1 MEDAPLTVD
10 TPSTDTAQAAPPSPA
25 STDSTPS
32 APVTAGDT
40 AVATDA
46 ASVFRELQAAKSDGT
61 PPDAPPDPSL
71 AQAATQ
77 PDGTSEAPGSLPNR
91 GPIPFDRHQAV
102 LTRTRNEV
110 GEKARRETLAEFGI
124 AEGLSPEEVRTG
136 VTMLQSLKRGGV
148 GFLDYLRNQID
159 PQAAAAPV
167 AQKPVEDPEPEPDIP
182 LQDGRATFSAD
193 QLRAW
198 HQWHERKLQAQMDA
212 KYGPIRDAHEQQ
224 TLTVARQ
231 REAQSLV
238 SAAAKWPM
246 FDKLRP
252 HVKALIAAQQG
263 PLTQTSLHDAYITAY
278 RDHGQKMLR
287 DEWEAE
293 RSGQLT
299 RKASASTVQPGAPRP
314 STPRPDSELTT
325 RDIIRQEARRLAA
338 G

>member
-1 MEDAPLTVD
+1 
-10 TPSTDTAQAAPPSPA
+10 
-25 STDSTPS
+25 
-32 APVTAGDT
+32 
-40 AVATDA
+40 
-46 ASVFRELQAAKSDGT
+46 
-61 PPDAPPDPSL
+61 
-71 AQAATQ
+71 
-77 PDGTSEAPGSLPNR
+77 
-91 GPIPFDRHQAV
+91 V

-136 VTMLQSLKRGGV
+136 VTMFQSLKRGGV

-159 PQAAAAPV
+159 PQAAAAAPPK
-167 AQKPVEDPEPEPDIP
+167 QQPVEEPEPEPDIP
-182 LQDGRATFSAD
+182 LADGRFVYSDKQQKA
-193 QLRAW
+193 REAW
-198 HQWHERKLQAQMDA
+198 FEKKLLAQFD
-212 KYGPIRDAHEQQ
+212 KTYGPLRDAHEQQ

-252 HVKALIAAQQG
+252 HIKALIAAQQG
-263 PLTQTSLHDAYITAY
+263 PLSQTSLHDAYITAY

-287 DEWEAE
+287 EEWDAE

-325 RDIIRQEARRLAA
+325 REIARQEWRRLAA